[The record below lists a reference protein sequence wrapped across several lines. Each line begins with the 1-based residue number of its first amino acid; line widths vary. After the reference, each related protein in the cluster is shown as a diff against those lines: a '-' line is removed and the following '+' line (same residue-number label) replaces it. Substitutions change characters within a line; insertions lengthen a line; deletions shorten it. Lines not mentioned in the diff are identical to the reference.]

1 MLFDYMMD
9 LIGATNT
16 DRWEHVLIFA
26 IWASV
31 LTFISAV
38 SISAIFGLS
47 ITFIVNKLKNGNL
60 DIMDYINYY
69 FKISIILFPIIFIL
83 SFFTSNGKLEDSVW
97 ETIPGSETVLVPNNK
112 DVKLSIVELKNDKIV
127 VQFGDSGTDEK
138 EYYLDPDS
146 KVEKTE
152 TVEEPSVTSAIVLE
166 KKSVKYYRGKGYY
179 TPNKPREFL
188 KIDGKMKLKDSEKV
202 LNSVENGGEIE

>member
-1 MLFDYMMD
+1 MLK
-9 LIGATNT
+9 LINKILKGLNKN
-16 DRWEHVLIFA
+16 A

-60 DIMDYINYY
+60 GIMDYINYY

>member
-16 DRWEHVLIFA
+16 DRWVHVLVFA

-38 SISAIFGLS
+38 SISAILGLS

-60 DIMDYINYY
+60 GTMDYINYY
-69 FKISIILFPIIFIL
+69 FKISIIIFPIIFIL

-97 ETIPGSETVLVPNNK
+97 ETTPGSETILVPNDK
-112 DVKLSIVELKNDKIV
+112 KVKLSIVEVKDDKIV
-127 VQFGDSGTDEK
+127 VQFGDNANDQK

-146 KVEKTE
+146 KIEKTE
-152 TVEEPSVTSAIVLE
+152 TVEEPSITSAIITE
-166 KKSVKYYRGKGYY
+166 KRLVENYRGKSYY

-188 KIDGKMKLKDSEKV
+188 KINGKIKLKDSEKV